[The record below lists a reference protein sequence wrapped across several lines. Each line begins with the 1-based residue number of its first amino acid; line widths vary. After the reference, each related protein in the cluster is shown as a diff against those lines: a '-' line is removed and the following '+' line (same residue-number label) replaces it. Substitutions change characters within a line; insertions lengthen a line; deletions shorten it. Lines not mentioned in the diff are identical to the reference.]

1 MRIVPS
7 LRRVSRLAFFL
18 PLALCLAF
26 TLSSHATPTPYYA
39 PIQGYMGAK
48 GVIQADGVLHFDL
61 VRSDLAISV
70 NGQAVNS
77 AELPGYVNFKDLFNG
92 SWFVTGSL
100 PAVESQA
107 ATVQAALRIDPNI
120 NITAVVNQVALATPH
135 LLWIHFEAQGSSS
148 TLAHE
153 IATALERINN
163 PQKGVTSVPVAIS
176 VVPGAI
182 FQDAFIG
189 ANGTI
194 TQLNG
199 SVYVFTVPRGDIT
212 SYAFGTVPASTSLGV
227 SYNFYVQ
234 PLSTGNN
241 IILTTDLSLSNQEL
255 QVVRDALVATGLNV
269 GAVHGDY
276 IDDSQRLFNVN
287 AYATGDA
294 ATLGNS
300 LYNSLINLLDNE

>member
-1 MRIVPS
+1 
-7 LRRVSRLAFFL
+7 LRSISRLVS
-18 PLALCLAF
+18 LALFVAAF
-26 TLSSHATPTPYYA
+26 VTLPSHATPTPYYA
-39 PIQGYMGAK
+39 PIQSYMGAT
-48 GVIQADGVLHFDL
+48 GVIQPDGALHYDL
-61 VRSDLAISV
+61 VRSDLSISI

-77 AELPGYVNFKDLFNG
+77 AELAGYVNFKDLYNG
-92 SWFVTGSL
+92 AWFVTGSL

-107 ATVQAALRIDPNI
+107 AAVQAALRVDPNI

-135 LLWIHFEAQGSSS
+135 MLWIHFEAQGSSS

-153 IATALERINN
+153 IAIALERINN
-163 PQKGVTSVPVAIS
+163 PQKGVTSVPVALS
-176 VVPGAI
+176 VIPGEL

-194 TQLNG
+194 AQLNG

-212 SYAFGTVPASTSLGV
+212 SYAFGAVPASTSLGV
-227 SYNFYVQ
+227 SYTFYVQ
-234 PLSTGNN
+234 PLSTANN
-241 IILTTDLSLSNQEL
+241 VVLTTDLSLSNQEL
-255 QVVRDALVATGLNV
+255 QVVRDALVASGLTI
-269 GAVHGDY
+269 GSVHGNY